1 MTSVTSGAPRTPAP
15 TGRLTRVT
23 LVGPRRRADLVLPS
37 DEPIG
42 MLLPEIVAMIGSGP
56 AVEPRGYQ
64 LSTLDGRVLESTASL
79 RGAGVTDGTL
89 IRVDPLT
96 EAPPAPIVHD
106 VSDEIAD
113 DLADRRGRWGAA
125 PRRWTATAT
134 VVAAALLAA
143 VLAVPYLGPA
153 ALLAVGAAL
162 LAVGTAVATLGKQ
175 QPGVAVLLGGAAV
188 ALTAVPWATTDWA
201 GRGAL
206 WAVGAGFTVLAAGL
220 ATGNHRAGMFGAGS
234 VGVLLAGWVA
244 MALAGLPAARTA
256 AVMAVVSVAALG
268 LLPRLAMMASGLARL
283 DDRQTDD
290 EPITRVA
297 AESAVDSAHRGLA
310 LACVAA
316 AVSGAVAGWLL
327 AAAATG
333 WTVTLACLVGLALLL
348 RLRAYPLTVEVACL
362 VGAALAVV
370 TGLVYQW
377 MQAEP
382 DLWWGGAAVAGAV
395 VVAGL
400 VVLGYQPRPHTRA
413 RARQLADRLEGL
425 AVVALVPVA
434 VGVFG
439 VYSRLLD
446 TF

>member
-1 MTSVTSGAPRTPAP
+1 MTSAASRAPAA

-56 AVEPRGYQ
+56 AVEPRAYQ
-64 LSTLDGRVLESTASL
+64 LSMLDGRVLEPASSL
-79 RGAGVTDGTL
+79 RGTGVTDGTL

-113 DLADRRGRWGAA
+113 DLADRRGRWSTVA
-125 PRRWTATAT
+125 RRWTATAV
-134 VVAAALLAA
+134 VVAAAVLAA
-143 VLAVPYLGPA
+143 ALAAPYLEPGVLIA
-153 ALLAVGAAL
+153 AGAVLLTA
-162 LAVGTAVATLGKQ
+162 GTAVAMLGNR

-188 ALTAVPWATTDWA
+188 ALTAVPWVTSGWG

-220 ATGNHRAGMFGAGS
+220 ATGNHRAGGFGAGS
-234 VGVLLAGWVA
+234 VLVLLAGWIA
-244 MALAGLPAARTA
+244 MGAAALPAARTA

-268 LLPRLAMMASGLARL
+268 LLPRLAMMAAGLTRL
-283 DDRQTDD
+283 DDRQAED

-327 AAAATG
+327 AAAGTG

-348 RLRAYPLTVEVACL
+348 RLRAYPLTIEVACL

-370 TGLVYQW
+370 TGLVYRW

-382 DLWWGGAAVAGAV
+382 ELWWGGIAVAGAV
-395 VVAGL
+395 AAAGL
-400 VVLGYQPRPHTRA
+400 VVLGFEPRPHTRA